1 VILFVDRGKPGYP
14 GGGRG
19 IAPYSRAVSREAP
32 LGQTHPSN
40 EASDPSGAKQ
50 MMAKYGQVVR
60 WSAALTS
67 VVATVAVVLC
77 AALIGAK
84 GAYGALIGVA
94 VVTIFFG
101 ISILVVGRAAKISP
115 QVMMVTALSTY
126 VVKFIAFM
134 IVLIALGKSTAF
146 SGRSLGFTAIA
157 CILAWMVAQ
166 IVTTMRLKLLYV
178 EPDGER

>member
-1 VILFVDRGKPGYP
+1 MIAVY
-14 GGGRG
+14 GR
-19 IAPYSRAVSREAP
+19 
-32 LGQTHPSN
+32 
-40 EASDPSGAKQ
+40 
-50 MMAKYGQVVR
+50 VVR
-60 WSAALTS
+60 WSAALTG
-67 VVATVAVVLC
+67 VVAVAAVLIC
-77 AALIGAK
+77 AALVGAK

-94 VVTIFFG
+94 VVTAFFT

-115 QVMMVTALSTY
+115 QVMMVTALATY

-134 IVLIALGKSTAF
+134 IVLIAIGKSTAF

-166 IVTTMRLKLLYV
+166 VVTAMRLKVLYV